1 MISSTNFFFF
11 FKVVPYFVA
20 LVGLKLTVYPRLALV
35 FQQSFS
41 LCLLSI
47 RITSLH
53 HHTWAVKYFF
63 KHDNSEEKTCDKPVR
78 GGLVWHPWK
87 HEVGGERSF
96 VTQVFYEVPVTENCV
111 PLRNIVS
118 LHETQL
124 KPWFVCVVCVCF
136 PFLYNSGFLIS
147 SSWGSLLIIRKLGLA
162 IVLHK
167 FNPRIWET
175 EAANLYEFE
184 VHVVDNTDFNLSA
197 ELKTRLCIY

>member
-1 MISSTNFFFF
+1 MFFFFDTFVPFHFHYFFNLESLWIIDPGPYVMISSTIFFFF
-11 FKVVPYFVA
+11 FEVVPYFVA

-35 FQQSFS
+35 FQQLFS

-53 HHTWAVKYFF
+53 RHTWAVKYFF

-124 KPWFVCVVCVCF
+124 KPWFVCVLCVCF
-136 PFLYNSGFLIS
+136 PFLSTQGFLSHPLEDLCS
-147 SSWGSLLIIRKLGLA
+147 S
-162 IVLHK
+162 
-167 FNPRIWET
+167 
-175 EAANLYEFE
+175 
-184 VHVVDNTDFNLSA
+184 
-197 ELKTRLCIY
+197 